1 MAQYLNNL
9 TSAFEN
15 ASKKIILPLTTTST
29 LKSNPN
35 YLGCYNDDGNESNFK
50 YILGNV
56 KSVDECINLGKTQK
70 HNYVGLIG
78 GNVCKATDDKAYAKG
93 AIVNDNL
100 CNINCSSGGTCG
112 GFNKAQVYRT
122 GLTENF
128 TVENNINYIT
138 IYVSLLVILL
148 LMIKILCDLKI
159 I

>member
-1 MAQYLNNL
+1 M
-9 TSAFEN
+9 
-15 ASKKIILPLTTTST
+15 
-29 LKSNPN
+29 
-35 YLGCYNDDGNESNFK
+35 
-50 YILGNV
+50 
-56 KSVDECINLGKTQK
+56 
-70 HNYVGLIG
+70 GLIG